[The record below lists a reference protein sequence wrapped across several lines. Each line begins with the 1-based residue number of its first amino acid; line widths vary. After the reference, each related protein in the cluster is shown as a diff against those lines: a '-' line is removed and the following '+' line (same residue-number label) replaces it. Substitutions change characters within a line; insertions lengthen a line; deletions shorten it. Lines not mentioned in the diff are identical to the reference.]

1 MAGDFTQ
8 KLNFQLC
15 LGRWPYTTCN
25 FGIGWNQQSDEGMGS
40 SGVNPPGSHPQNFAQ
55 MVLPQKRQPQI
66 WMLLIIFSYIFSYF
80 LGIARTTGLR
90 PHFPKQSWWFGCEV
104 HRFLVLPALYPAVPW
119 WLLATQDGLTYKP
132 HNRESRGNLVFS
144 LMPFRKPTFA
154 WEAYHKKHQELHVI
168 GSKVMNI
175 WGTKSPNPIYTINT
189 RYFVIHCTIL
199 GWLGHSPWHPSAMAG
214 TNVIAWMDT
223 GTAFA
228 RGFSSWILQTHQDS
242 GDQNLARKGRKPWRH
257 LGSCEGN
264 LRSVSDVRNTIST
277 CGLGWILLSIS

>member
-1 MAGDFTQ
+1 
-8 KLNFQLC
+8 
-15 LGRWPYTTCN
+15 
-25 FGIGWNQQSDEGMGS
+25 
-40 SGVNPPGSHPQNFAQ
+40 
-55 MVLPQKRQPQI
+55 
-66 WMLLIIFSYIFSYF
+66 MLLIIFSYIFSYF

>member
-1 MAGDFTQ
+1 MAGDFIQ

-55 MVLPQKRQPQI
+55 MVLPKKRQPQI

-104 HRFLVLPALYPAVPW
+104 HRFLAPALYPAVPW

-132 HNRESRGNLVFS
+132 YNRESRGNLVFS
-144 LMPFRKPTFA
+144 CIFFDALQKANLCMKSLPQKTSSVACDWLQSYEHLGYQKPKPNI
-154 WEAYHKKHQELHVI
+154 YHKYSVFRNSLYHTRL
-168 GSKVMNI
+168 
-175 WGTKSPNPIYTINT
+175 TKS
-189 RYFVIHCTIL
+189 
-199 GWLGHSPWHPSAMAG
+199 
-214 TNVIAWMDT
+214 
-223 GTAFA
+223 
-228 RGFSSWILQTHQDS
+228 
-242 GDQNLARKGRKPWRH
+242 
-257 LGSCEGN
+257 
-264 LRSVSDVRNTIST
+264 
-277 CGLGWILLSIS
+277 LSLTS